1 MYYLFRFHHVSPF
14 TFKKLP
20 RGEKMAY
27 LAFMKYELEQRVKEN
42 TPPEGGT

>member
-14 TFKKLP
+14 TFKKL
-20 RGEKMAY
+20 AY